1 MGGRVKSTSEPNGG
15 HIASAQR
22 TPDGAGV
29 IDAESTGAGA
39 TAVDIPLAA
48 PAVAEQK
55 KRRGRP
61 KKTADTAVLGGGHR
75 APGSTRPQQGI
86 ADAAVPGG
94 SQRSS
99 SVSSDAR
106 LVSGDV
112 TGHGYNLR
120 RRN

>member
-1 MGGRVKSTSEPNGG
+1 M
-15 HIASAQR
+15 
-22 TPDGAGV
+22 
-29 IDAESTGAGA
+29 
-39 TAVDIPLAA
+39 DIPLAA
-48 PAVAEQK
+48 PAVADQK
-55 KRRGRP
+55 KKRGRP

-86 ADAAVPGG
+86 ADPAVPGG

-106 LVSGDV
+106 LVSSDV

-120 RRN
+120 SRN